1 MQQFGRNRPTA
12 LSDLAYARFTSAQKR
27 PLGEEGGRLQCSH
40 PLPIHDAKRDCR
52 THKRSSMCHRSLI
65 SANSV
70 RYRRREKLRLGRTFW
85 ARWRVGGR
93 DVRLYDV
100 IADVLAEAPPGEKLA
115 PVIVRLIDAVNR
127 AFEAPVRIYLWRPES
142 PTETRLPGWACEIRT
157 QKRRRKLSV

>member
-1 MQQFGRNRPTA
+1 MSSDFDINLAMSPSLFPNRPVTSLARSLRRNSAVRSDAAIRRNRPTA
-12 LSDLAYARFTSAQKR
+12 LSDLAYARFTSVQKR

-85 ARWRVGGR
+85 QYV
-93 DVRLYDV
+93 
-100 IADVLAEAPPGEKLA
+100 
-115 PVIVRLIDAVNR
+115 
-127 AFEAPVRIYLWRPES
+127 
-142 PTETRLPGWACEIRT
+142 EIST
-157 QKRRRKLSV
+157 

>member
-1 MQQFGRNRPTA
+1 MSSDFDINLAMSPSLFPNRPLTSLARSLRREGTRRFAPMQQFGRNRPTA
-12 LSDLAYARFTSAQKR
+12 LSDLAYARFTSVQKR

-85 ARWRVGGR
+85 QYV
-93 DVRLYDV
+93 
-100 IADVLAEAPPGEKLA
+100 
-115 PVIVRLIDAVNR
+115 
-127 AFEAPVRIYLWRPES
+127 
-142 PTETRLPGWACEIRT
+142 EIST
-157 QKRRRKLSV
+157 